1 MPISLITY
9 CRPSV
14 FDLTKMA
21 FPKDPSPIFFNLSYL
36 SMSVEKTSHAEAEG
50 TKHMKIKLAEKQ
62 YKDF

>member
-1 MPISLITY
+1 
-9 CRPSV
+9 
-14 FDLTKMA
+14 MA

-36 SMSVEKTSHAEAEG
+36 SMSVEKTSHSEAEG